1 MTLAGKLLGMPG
13 TAAVRQGVPR
23 AAVRS
28 RSGIRGLE
36 ANVKYDRGAGRAT
49 GYRRCDGQA
58 TG

>member
-1 MTLAGKLLGMPG
+1 MTLAGKLLEIPG
-13 TAAVRQGVPR
+13 GAAARQGVPR
-23 AAVRS
+23 AAVQS

-49 GYRRCDGQA
+49 GYRRCDGQT